1 MLRKVPS
8 ISHLLLAVF
17 LLATLLPASVM
28 TWMAFSEARDTLE
41 AEIGHDL
48 QARAGSVVTEI
59 DRMMF
64 ERLQNVASWSRLEIM
79 QELRVG
85 DIDKRL
91 SRFLDET
98 RTSYSGVYLE
108 LHVVDAGQTI
118 VATSEPQRLGQKFSP
133 PASGP
138 GILLSHNGVQAMALA
153 GDRLPL
159 AASIPDLIEG
169 GQSGVLYAV
178 FDWAQ
183 VRQVLDTAAADGSSL
198 ALRDREGKVLA
209 ATAQWQAHLAEPHIS
224 ASAIAQ
230 GYQDFPGFGWSIT
243 VAQPKSVALYP
254 VRQMGQAFLLLLL
267 ATGVVAVLIV
277 IPVSSSM
284 ARPLRRL
291 TDFARNFIREQRAV
305 PPPSGGP
312 SEVRDLSSAFNQMI
326 LDLERLKE
334 NLIHAAKL
342 AMVGEMSAALSHEV
356 RTPLGILR
364 SSAQLL
370 LRDPGLSA
378 ESREV
383 CGFIISETERMNRLL
398 TTLLDSAR
406 LRPPDLFPVDLAG
419 LTAEVITMLSAQAG
433 KKHVSMVLAGESDP
447 VQSSVPCDKEQIT
460 QVLLNLLL
468 NAIQILPDAGRIEVT
483 IRREPDSI
491 VIDIADDGPGIA
503 AEHLDRVFDP
513 FFTRREGGIGL
524 GLAVVRQIIS
534 AHRGEISAGSSR
546 LGGALFSIRL
556 PAVANIVTM
565 TP

>member
-1 MLRKVPS
+1 MLRKAPS
-8 ISHLLLAVF
+8 ISHILLAVF
-17 LLATLLPASVM
+17 LVATLLPASVM

-41 AEIGHDL
+41 TEIGHDL
-48 QARAGSVVTEI
+48 QARAGSAVTEI

-98 RTSYSGVYLE
+98 KASYSGVYLE
-108 LHVVDAGQTI
+108 LHVVDPGQTI
-118 VATSEPQRLGQKFSP
+118 VASSEPQRLGEKFAP
-133 PASGP
+133 PAGGP
-138 GILLSHNGVQAMALA
+138 GILLSHNGVQAMALT
-153 GDRLPL
+153 GDRLQL
-159 AASIPDLIEG
+159 AAAVPDLIEG
-169 GQSGVLYAV
+169 GQAGMLYAV
-178 FDWAQ
+178 FDWDQ
-183 VRQVLDTAAADGSSL
+183 VRQVLETAAADGSSL
-198 ALRDREGKVLA
+198 ALLDPHGNVLA
-209 ATAQWQAHLAEPHIS
+209 ATAEWQTHQAEPHIS
-224 ASAIAQ
+224 ATAVAR
-230 GYQDFPGFGWSIT
+230 GYQDFRGFGWSVT
-243 VAQPKSVALYP
+243 VAQPKSVALSP

-284 ARPLRRL
+284 ARPLGRL

-312 SEVRDLSSAFNQMI
+312 SEVRDLSAAFNQMI

-334 NLIHAAKL
+334 NLTHAAKL

-370 LRDPGLSA
+370 LRDPGISA

-406 LRPPDLFPVDLAG
+406 LRPPERLPVDLAQ
-419 LTAEVITMLSAQAG
+419 LASQVIAMLSAQAG
-433 KKHVSMVLAGESDP
+433 KKKIALSLVGDTDP
-447 VQSSVPCDKEQIT
+447 SRSTVACDQEQIT

-468 NAIQILPDAGRIEVT
+468 NAIQILPEGGRIEIG
-483 IRREPDSI
+483 IRNQQDG
-491 VIDIADDGPGIA
+491 VVLDIADDGPGIA
-503 AEHLDRVFDP
+503 AEHLERVFDP
-513 FFTRREGGIGL
+513 FFTKREGGIGL
-524 GLAVVRQIIS
+524 GLAVVRQIVS
-534 AHRGEISAGSSR
+534 AHQGVISAGRSP
-546 LGGALFSIRL
+546 LGGALFSVRL
-556 PAVANIVTM
+556 PAATNIVTM